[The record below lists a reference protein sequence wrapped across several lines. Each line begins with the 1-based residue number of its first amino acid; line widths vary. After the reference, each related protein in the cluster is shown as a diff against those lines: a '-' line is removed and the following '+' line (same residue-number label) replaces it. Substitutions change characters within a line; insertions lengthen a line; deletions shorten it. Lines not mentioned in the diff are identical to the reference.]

1 MKEPNGEA
9 DFSTSMTTYGG
20 VFGAEVTQDADRHIV
35 GRKIIWTYQ
44 NECAET

>member
-9 DFSTSMTTYGG
+9 DFCTSMTAYGG
-20 VFGAEVTQDADRHIV
+20 VFGAEVTHDADRHIV
-35 GRKIIWTYQ
+35 VRMIIWTYQ